1 MGHMTR
7 SWTGEDGHLPTVAF
21 AMAPEERPAVQSDEP
36 RAAGAGAAR
45 SARSRIPSPLLEEP
59 AYRHTE
65 LRQISMHD
73 RPDQL
78 DVDAHVVVDDLVPH
92 TRDPPPRN
100 ARRRI
105 AHLGWEVL
113 DRLADAPEA
122 SDDRVLQ
129 MPALAEPPETDAPA

>member
-1 MGHMTR
+1 MRLGARLAASPFEVSVNRVKLM
-7 SWTGEDGHLPTVAF
+7 
-21 AMAPEERPAVQSDEP
+21 RP
-36 RAAGAGAAR
+36 
-45 SARSRIPSPLLEEP
+45 L
-59 AYRHTE
+59 
-65 LRQISMHD
+65 HD